1 MRKRNLMGTMGT
13 ALCMAA
19 CVGILM
25 ACGSGPA
32 ENQTSAPAASAA
44 VESQIEAQMGIIYLK
59 VNPEIAVH
67 YDENGAV
74 TKIEGVNDDGKAL
87 IENVQDYSGKECGD
101 VIRNLVVHMNEAGYF
116 TEELEGDGRRII
128 LEIEKGSVMPDDDFI
143 GNIVAEINSYLASA
157 SLEGSISLEGASD
170 YTDQSVNDDGNT
182 DYGPGN
188 DGITDYADTDYGPDN
203 DGNTD
208 YLSTTPITTQTPA
221 TATPASGSGTTD
233 YDDTDYGPNNDGV
246 TDYNDTDYGPNN
258 DGVTDY
264 DDTDYGPNN
273 DGVTDYNDTDYG
285 PNNDGVT
292 DYNDTDYGPNNDGV
306 TDYDD
311 TDYGPN
317 NDGVTDYTPST
328 PAPTQPPAATQPP
341 ASGNSDY
348 DDGNSDYDDGNSNY
362 DDGGSDYDDD

>member
-264 DDTDYGPNN
+264 
-273 DGVTDYNDTDYG
+273 
-285 PNNDGVT
+285 
-292 DYNDTDYGPNNDGV
+292 NDTDYGPNNDGV

>member
-143 GNIVAEINSYLASA
+143 GNIVAEINSYLASV
-157 SLEGSISLEGASD
+157 SLGGSVSLEGASD
-170 YTDQSVNDDGNT
+170 YADQSVNDDGNT

-221 TATPASGSGTTD
+221 TAAPASGSGTTD
-233 YDDTDYGPNNDGV
+233 YD
-246 TDYNDTDYGPNN
+246 
-258 DGVTDY
+258 
-264 DDTDYGPNN
+264 
-273 DGVTDYNDTDYG
+273 
-285 PNNDGVT
+285 
-292 DYNDTDYGPNNDGV
+292 DTDYGPNNDGV